1 MQDIR
6 VPVRVNRRVSA
17 SPARKAAPVT
27 NVELHRETSRFV
39 VDLRASAPKAT
50 FSADII
56 HKSPHQWEL
65 HVDNAQNSK
74 SQKPKIKQISKSK
87 SQKPK
92 PDTKYQILNTK
103 YPKRK
108 PRFALTIPWGKQ
120 RLTFGFTISAL
131 AVALVVPMLG
141 QVGSVQ
147 TALVDYGLAAAQ
159 NLANAGSA
167 LRATFSGQP
176 QDPTLPNFNAQ
187 AASQQFESAYANFV
201 HAHDEIKRLGQ
212 TTITLLS
219 ALPGLSSQVKTGT
232 ALLDFGTHVASLGKS
247 FSDALLAFEGVGFD
261 KILAG
266 TEQLT
271 DRLLKAQEH
280 LAAAALAGMQITQD
294 LKRMDVSVLP
304 NEVATQVAAVQQQ
317 LPMLTAA
324 AYDTQQF
331 TQVLKNILGA
341 DNPRKYVMIFQ
352 NNAEI
357 RPTGGF
363 IGSYARLDFY
373 KGQIQQFYIDDVYN
387 IDGQLKVNVVPP
399 RPIQKITGAWSF
411 HDANWYFDFPSSAL
425 QLNLFYEAT
434 GHATL
439 DGVIALTPSLLEKVL
454 TLTGPIEVPE
464 HQTTFTAA
472 NVIDILQFKVERDFD
487 KEINQP
493 KTVVA
498 DLASRILDKLKT
510 MDATA
515 WGKLASILL
524 KSLAEKDVQF
534 WFRDEAVQ
542 EFVNNQGWAGAVS
555 PAPRDYLAVVNT
567 NLNGYK
573 TDRVIAQTVDHEA
586 QISESGEVIV
596 TTTITRTHTGG
607 SLQYDWYNR
616 VNSNYLR
623 IYVPRGATLLEAQGH
638 TREKYQPPLDY
649 DNLNFRRDSGVVAT
663 ERDLKIDEASGTQ
676 IFEESGKTV
685 FGNWVYVSPGQ
696 TTTVVYRY
704 RLPFT
709 LDPKRGDTYSV
720 LAQKQSGMKP
730 SRFRSIVTLPHS
742 WQTTW
747 RTDNLR
753 ERVDGWRFDT
763 ELKQDE
769 FYGFAVSTK

>member
-6 VPVRVNRRVSA
+6 VPVRVNLRVSA

-27 NVELHRETSRFV
+27 NVELHRETSRCV

-74 SQKPKIKQISKSK
+74 SQNPPKQNSLRSFATGQANSKQISKSK

-219 ALPGLSSQVKTGT
+219 ALPGLSSQVKTAT

-352 NNAEI
+352 
-357 RPTGGF
+357 
-363 IGSYARLDFY
+363 
-373 KGQIQQFYIDDVYN
+373 
-387 IDGQLKVNVVPP
+387 
-399 RPIQKITGAWSF
+399 
-411 HDANWYFDFPSSAL
+411 
-425 QLNLFYEAT
+425 
-434 GHATL
+434 
-439 DGVIALTPSLLEKVL
+439 
-454 TLTGPIEVPE
+454 
-464 HQTTFTAA
+464 
-472 NVIDILQFKVERDFD
+472 
-487 KEINQP
+487 
-493 KTVVA
+493 
-498 DLASRILDKLKT
+498 
-510 MDATA
+510 
-515 WGKLASILL
+515 
-524 KSLAEKDVQF
+524 
-534 WFRDEAVQ
+534 
-542 EFVNNQGWAGAVS
+542 
-555 PAPRDYLAVVNT
+555 
-567 NLNGYK
+567 
-573 TDRVIAQTVDHEA
+573 
-586 QISESGEVIV
+586 
-596 TTTITRTHTGG
+596 
-607 SLQYDWYNR
+607 
-616 VNSNYLR
+616 
-623 IYVPRGATLLEAQGH
+623 
-638 TREKYQPPLDY
+638 
-649 DNLNFRRDSGVVAT
+649 
-663 ERDLKIDEASGTQ
+663 
-676 IFEESGKTV
+676 
-685 FGNWVYVSPGQ
+685 
-696 TTTVVYRY
+696 
-704 RLPFT
+704 
-709 LDPKRGDTYSV
+709 
-720 LAQKQSGMKP
+720 
-730 SRFRSIVTLPHS
+730 
-742 WQTTW
+742 
-747 RTDNLR
+747 
-753 ERVDGWRFDT
+753 
-763 ELKQDE
+763 
-769 FYGFAVSTK
+769 

>member
-39 VDLRASAPKAT
+39 VDLRASSPKAT

-219 ALPGLSSQVKTGT
+219 ALPGLSSQVKTAT

-304 NEVATQVAAVQQQ
+304 NEVATEVAAVQQQ

-498 DLASRILDKLKT
+498 DLASHILERLKT
-510 MDATA
+510 MDAAT
-515 WGKLASILL
+515 WGKLASIVL

-555 PAPRDYLAVVNT
+555 PAPRDYIAVVNT
-567 NLNGYK
+567 N
-573 TDRVIAQTVDHEA
+573 IA
-586 QISESGEVIV
+586 
-596 TTTITRTHTGG
+596 
-607 SLQYDWYNR
+607 
-616 VNSNYLR
+616 
-623 IYVPRGATLLEAQGH
+623 
-638 TREKYQPPLDY
+638 
-649 DNLNFRRDSGVVAT
+649 
-663 ERDLKIDEASGTQ
+663 
-676 IFEESGKTV
+676 
-685 FGNWVYVSPGQ
+685 
-696 TTTVVYRY
+696 
-704 RLPFT
+704 
-709 LDPKRGDTYSV
+709 
-720 LAQKQSGMKP
+720 
-730 SRFRSIVTLPHS
+730 
-742 WQTTW
+742 
-747 RTDNLR
+747 
-753 ERVDGWRFDT
+753 
-763 ELKQDE
+763 
-769 FYGFAVSTK
+769 